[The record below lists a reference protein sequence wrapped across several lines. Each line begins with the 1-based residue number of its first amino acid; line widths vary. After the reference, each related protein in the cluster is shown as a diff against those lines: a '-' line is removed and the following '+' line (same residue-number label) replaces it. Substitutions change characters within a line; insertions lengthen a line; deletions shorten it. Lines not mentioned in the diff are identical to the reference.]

1 MTSSETN
8 LPYVG
13 TKVSISL
20 ADGNRVEV
28 VIHRDGT
35 RDVAFYGAAGE
46 GNAEY
51 LVRLDPT
58 SACALGALLCASI
71 QSPSTG

>member
-20 ADGNRVEV
+20 EGGNRVEV
-28 VIHRDGT
+28 VIHKDGI
-35 RDVAFYGAAGE
+35 RDVAFFGVGAGHP
-46 GNAEY
+46 EY

-58 SACALGALLCASI
+58 SACALGALLCAAI
-71 QSPSTG
+71 QPPPTG